1 MPSGPNRSSL
11 LDSSEVVASE
21 PGLEE
26 LASAAEAEAAEAESQ
41 AQAARA
47 RAAELRH
54 NAAASA
60 ADTVESSDTAE
71 LDDKGSAPETRTRR
85 MSWGTA
91 AGAAAIL
98 LSIGLLALSGFLV
111 WHHRQALEERQ
122 QAAEYEATARQVV
135 VTLMSLD
142 AATAPDAVQSI
153 IASSTGPFKAEF
165 EGAADEFVSI
175 AADADVS
182 TNAEVKAAAVQS
194 MTADE
199 AQVLVTATSTISNA
213 AGADEQPR
221 SWRLSVT
228 LVREGEEIKMSQ
240 LEFVP

>member
-1 MPSGPNRSSL
+1 MSSGHTRSPL
-11 LDSSEVVASE
+11 LDSSE

-26 LASAAEAEAAEAESQ
+26 LAEAAEAEAAAAEAE

-47 RAAELRH
+47 RAAGLRRD
-54 NAAASA
+54 AAASA
-60 ADTVESSDTAE
+60 AEIGESSGTAE
-71 LDDKGSAPETRTRR
+71 SEDEGSVPEGRTRR

-91 AGAAAIL
+91 AGGVAIL
-98 LSIGLLALSGFLV
+98 LSIGLLILSGFLV
-111 WHHRQALEERQ
+111 WHHRQAMEERQ
-122 QAAEYEATARQVV
+122 QAEEYEATARQVV

-142 AATAPDAVQSI
+142 AATAPDAVQLI
-153 IASSTGPFKAEF
+153 LASSTGPFRDEF
-165 EGAADEFVSI
+165 QSAADEFVSI

-182 TNAEVKAAAVQS
+182 TSAEVKAAAVQS

-199 AQVLVTATSTISNA
+199 AQVLVTAASTISNA

-221 SWRLSVT
+221 SWRLNVT